1 MWTHLA
7 LAAIVFSA
15 PLAAMAQASAA
26 LVGRYQLDVA
36 GGDMLELRADGSATM
51 AGGSTRWSVRGN
63 QLTVG
68 PDVMNYVLQPDRLL
82 LNVGGT
88 LLVWKKLGATVP
100 LTPMQAAAANAANAN
115 RNANSADPPGNAATP
130 NRSAAL
136 GPTAPPA
143 PPGGGDPR
151 DGQAR
156 QLLLGSAWCSFN
168 YNKVSGTSTTQRVVF
183 RPDGQLLVNGGV
195 ETYNSG
201 RNGSYAGQSS
211 NSGAMRW
218 RLENL
223 RLLIDAG
230 DGTGWQDVN
239 LDATRNSN
247 GSVILHSQGR
257 EYAMCR

>member
-1 MWTHLA
+1 MWTYVA
-7 LAAIVFSA
+7 LAALIFFA
-15 PLAAMAQASAA
+15 PLAARAQAPAA

-36 GGDMLELRADGSATM
+36 GGDVLELRADGSATM
-51 AGGSTRWSVRGN
+51 AGDSTRWSVHGN

-88 LLVWKKLGATVP
+88 LLVWKKLGASAP

-115 RNANSADPPGNAATP
+115 RNANGANPSSHVAPANRPSA
-130 NRSAAL
+130 
-136 GPTAPPA
+136 PTAQNASPV
-143 PPGGGDPR
+143 GGDPR
-151 DGQAR
+151 DDQAR
-156 QLLLGSAWCSFN
+156 QLLLGSAWCSFT

-183 RPDGQLLVNGGV
+183 RSDGQLFINGGA
-195 ETYNSG
+195 ETYSSG
-201 RNGSYAGQSS
+201 AAGSYAGQS
-211 NSGAMRW
+211 NNGGVMRW

-230 DGTGWQDVN
+230 DGNGWQDVN
-239 LDATRNSN
+239 LDATRNSS
-247 GSVILHSQGR
+247 GSVILHSLGR